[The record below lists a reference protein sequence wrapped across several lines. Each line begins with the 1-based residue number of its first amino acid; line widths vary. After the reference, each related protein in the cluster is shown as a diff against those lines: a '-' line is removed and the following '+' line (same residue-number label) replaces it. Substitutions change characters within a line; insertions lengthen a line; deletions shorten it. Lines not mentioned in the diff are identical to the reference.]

1 MVRRCLAVAA
11 VVAMAVTASS
21 ATRAQDRLTDEDF
34 AKQMFGANTPPQGK
48 LHACFVRRFDAAY
61 LAQHPL
67 QKMSAMTLL
76 VSAEKDP
83 EEQMLNYRFRVGMT
97 VTDRPGDFT
106 SGGDCSH
113 ARLEP
118 NPDET
123 AQLGCGVECDG
134 GGISVELSKDA
145 RFTLVRFETLRGLP
159 KLNSEEQ
166 GVEIESDAN
175 EAALRLERASLEEC
189 RSLIIDEDEQS
200 DMPPS

>member
-1 MVRRCLAVAA
+1 MVRRCLVAA
-11 VVAMAVTASS
+11 AVFAMAATASS
-21 ATRAQDRLTDEDF
+21 ATRAQDRLIDETF
-34 AKQMFGANTPPQGK
+34 AKQMFGANAPAQGK

-67 QKMSAMTLL
+67 QKMSALKLL

-83 EEQMLNYRFRVGMT
+83 EEQVLNYRFRVGMKL
-97 VTDRPGDFT
+97 TDRPGDFA

-134 GGISVELSKDA
+134 GGISIELSKDA
-145 RFTLVRFETLRGLP
+145 KFTLVRFATLRGLP

-166 GVEIESDAN
+166 GVEIEAGAN
-175 EAALRLERASLEEC
+175 EPAFRLERASLEEC
-189 RSLIIDEDEQS
+189 RSLINDEDEEPA
-200 DMPPS
+200 MPPS